1 MKIIDRYIL
10 RQFLHVFVICLLS
23 LNGLYAVLDA
33 FSHLDEFMKV
43 AESEGGLARVMGEFY
58 LYRSI
63 SMFERLAG
71 VLSMVAAMFSVTWIQ
86 RHNEMTA
93 LLAAGISRTRIVRP
107 VILAC
112 VAISL
117 VTAAGRELVIPNLRE
132 KLSRTSQDLTGK
144 QARDLRPIVD
154 NQTNIM
160 IRGSKVHPKEFRI
173 EKPAFMLPV
182 ELAQHGTQLTGA
194 DAFYEPPTAEHPGG
208 YRFKGVT
215 EPAALL
221 TGPSI
226 KDGANTV
233 IITPQDEPKWL
244 APTEC
249 FVVSD
254 ITFEQLTSGQ
264 QWQQFASTP
273 ELVAGLRNPSL
284 DFGSSVRV
292 SIHARL
298 LQPVFDITLL
308 FLGLPLI
315 LAREGR
321 NIFLSIGMCV
331 GIVCVY
337 ASTVLACQFLG
348 TINLLS
354 PSLAVWLPLM
364 FYIPLAVAMYEN
376 VRR

>member
-71 VLSMVAAMFSVTWIQ
+71 VLSMVAAMFSVAWIQ

-93 LLAAGISRTRIVRP
+93 LLAAGVSRTRVVRP
-107 VILAC
+107 VVGAC
-112 VAISL
+112 IAISL
-117 VTAAGRELVIPNLRE
+117 ITAAGREFVIPPLRD

-144 QARDLRPIVD
+144 QARDLRPLVD

-160 IRGSKVHPKEFRI
+160 IRGVKAHPAERRI
-173 EKPAFMLPV
+173 EKPSFMLPL
-182 ELAQHGTQLTGA
+182 ELAQRGSVLSGA
-194 DAFYEPPTAEHPGG
+194 DAFYEPAAVDHPAG
-208 YRFKGVT
+208 YRIKGVT
-215 EPAALL
+215 EPAGL
-221 TGPSI
+221 TGGESLH
-226 KDGANTV
+226 DGNQVV
-233 IITPQDEPKWL
+233 IITPRDGKTWL
-244 APTEC
+244 APDEC
-249 FVVSD
+249 FVASD
-254 ITFEQLTSGQ
+254 ITFEQLTGGQ

-284 DFGSSVRV
+284 DFGAGVRV

-331 GIVCVY
+331 GVVCVF
-337 ASTVLACQFLG
+337 ASTVLACQYLG
-348 TINLLS
+348 TIYMLS
-354 PSLAVWLPLM
+354 PALAVWLPLM

>member
-43 AESEGGLARVMGEFY
+43 AETEGGLARVMGEFY

-93 LLAAGISRTRIVRP
+93 LLAAGVSRTRIVRP
-107 VILAC
+107 VIIAC
-112 VAISL
+112 VVISL
-117 VTAAGRELVIPNLRE
+117 ITAIGREVVIPPLRE

-144 QARDLRPIVD
+144 QARDLRPLSD
-154 NQTNIM
+154 NQTNIL
-160 IRGSKVHPKEFRI
+160 IRGSKAHPADRRI
-173 EKPAFMLPV
+173 EKPSFMLPV
-182 ELAQHGTQLTGA
+182 ELAQNGSQLSA
-194 DAFYEPPTAEHPGG
+194 PEAFYEPAADGHPSG

-215 EPAALL
+215 EPVGITTEPSL
-221 TGPSI
+221 THAGV
-226 KDGANTV
+226 AV
-233 IITPQDEPKWL
+233 VITPHDEPTWL
-244 APTEC
+244 APGEC

-254 ITFEQLTSGQ
+254 ITFEQLTGGK
-264 QWQQFASTP
+264 QWKQFSSTRD
-273 ELVAGLRNPSL
+273 LVAGLRNPSL
-284 DFGSSVRV
+284 DYGADVRV
-292 SIHARL
+292 AIHARL

-315 LAREGR
+315 LSREGR

-337 ASTVLACQFLG
+337 ASTVLACQYLG
-348 TINLLS
+348 TVYIVS
-354 PSLAVWLPLM
+354 PSLAVWLPLL
-364 FYIPLAVAMYEN
+364 FYVPLAVAMYEN

>member
-43 AESEGGLARVMGEFY
+43 AEAEGGLARVMGEFY
-58 LYRSI
+58 MYRSI

-107 VILAC
+107 VIGAC

-117 VTAAGRELVIPNLRE
+117 ITAAGREFVIPALRE

-144 QARDLRPIVD
+144 QARDLRPLVD

-160 IRGSKVHPKEFRI
+160 IRGAKVHPTDTRI
-173 EKPAFMLPV
+173 EKPSFMLPV
-182 ELAQHGTQLTGA
+182 ELAQHGTQLSGA
-194 DAFYEPPTAEHPGG
+194 DAFYEPANADHPSG

-215 EPAALL
+215 EPVGL
-221 TGPSI
+221 TAGASLH
-226 KDGANTV
+226 DGTQTV
-233 IITPQDEPKWL
+233 VITPHDEPKWL
-244 APTEC
+244 APNEC

-264 QWQQFASTP
+264 QWQQYASTP

-284 DFGSSVRV
+284 DFGAGVRV

-348 TINLLS
+348 TINMIS

>member
-93 LLAAGISRTRIVRP
+93 LLAAGISKSRVVRP
-107 VILAC
+107 VIGAC

-117 VTAAGRELVIPNLRE
+117 ITAAGRELVIPNLRE

-160 IRGSKVHPKEFRI
+160 IRGAKVHPKEFRI
-173 EKPAFMLPV
+173 EKPSFMLPV
-182 ELAQHGTQLTGA
+182 ELAQHGSQLVGA
-194 DAFYEPPTAEHPGG
+194 DAFYEPPTADHPGG
-208 YRFKGVT
+208 YRFQGVT
-215 EPAALL
+215 DPAAML
-221 TGPSI
+221 TSPSMN
-226 KDGANTV
+226 DGTRTV
-233 IITPQDEPKWL
+233 IITPPDAPGWL
-244 APTEC
+244 APDQC

-254 ITFEQLTSGQ
+254 ITFEQLTTGQ

-284 DFGSSVRV
+284 DFGASVRV

-348 TINLLS
+348 TINMLS
-354 PSLAVWLPLM
+354 PALAVWLPLM
-364 FYIPLAVAMYEN
+364 FYIPLAVAMFEN